1 MKYKPL
7 TPDEYQQM
15 LLEQQASYEYDL
27 LASDAYIAFLEKFIP
42 AAPAPI
48 RETDPE
54 T

>member
-1 MKYKPL
+1 MEYKPL
-7 TPDEYQQM
+7 TPEEYQQM
-15 LLEQQASYEYDL
+15 LLEQQARYEYDL

-42 AAPAPI
+42 AGFAPI